1 MFKKSDKNR
10 IKFLA
15 GILTEE
21 EIVLTSDSGRS
32 GEETLSWYSEDYLL
46 TLGSKILSNLDA
58 EIEKDEN
65 LTLSLLKSSTKLN
78 ANSLFINVK
87 ISGFINEEDIE
98 EEFDITLTVKFSEN
112 SNTEASISYRGT
124 NNKFNLSSKHSS
136 KDLETF
142 KSNIVDNVVNSM
154 KLSKLNPTS

>member
-1 MFKKSDKNR
+1 MLLYKKMLKKSDKNR

-46 TLGSKILSNLDA
+46 TLGSKILSNLDT

-65 LTLSLLKSSTKLN
+65 LTLTLLKSSTKLN

-124 NNKFNLSSKHSS
+124 NNKFNLSSKR
-136 KDLETF
+136 
-142 KSNIVDNVVNSM
+142 II
-154 KLSKLNPTS
+154 